1 MTRLS
6 DRSLTNIIHR
16 RWHLLNVSEVVVDG
30 LALLLVKLKVPLAF
44 GVFIYLSVVLSH
56 PPILRRIKVN
66 RHLGLL
72 HIWTYN
78 FYILVKLL
86 III

>member
-6 DRSLTNIIHR
+6 DRSLTNIIHG

-44 GVFIYLSVVLSH
+44 GVLIYLFVLLCH
-56 PPILRRIKVN
+56 PPLLRRIKVN
-66 RHLGLL
+66 
-72 HIWTYN
+72 
-78 FYILVKLL
+78 
-86 III
+86 